1 MLDNCTFQYNGVF
14 YQQIFGVPMGSPSSP
29 VFADLFLEIL
39 KEDVIKK
46 LGYRLPF
53 FFRYV
58 DDILTTVPK
67 NEVNKIKDVF
77 NKYNVNIQ
85 FTVEDEKDNSI
96 SFLELL
102 IIREDRMLKAD
113 WYNKK
118 NLVWTLP

>member
-1 MLDNCTFQYNGVF
+1 
-14 YQQIFGVPMGSPSSP
+14 MGSPSSP